1 VGDDIAVVPAT
12 PDRWGDLEALFGPN
26 GAYSNCWCMWWRL
39 VNREHAANGPDG
51 NRAALRDLV
60 EDGREPGLL
69 AYDNGTPVGWV
80 SVAPRVEFGRVF
92 RSPLF
97 RPDDPDDAGCWSV
110 VCFYVP
116 RAHRG
121 RGLTDVLLAGAVE
134 HARAGGG
141 TSIEGYAIVGDDL
154 DTPSLHHGLAST
166 FERAGFTQ
174 VAAPSPRRRLMRRTL
189 P

>member
-134 HARAGGG
+134 H